1 MDTNQDKPNDETLWS
16 QLAIPTGDILLEALL
31 EMKAEQEAKQEQ
43 EQEKEKEK
51 EPTNAS
57 ITRPCP

>member
-1 MDTNQDKPNDETLWS
+1 METIQDQSNNPTLWS
-16 QLAIPTGDILLEALL
+16 QLAIPTGDILLEVLL
-31 EMKAEQEAKQEQ
+31 ELKAKQEAKPEQ
-43 EQEKEKEK
+43 EKEK

>member
-1 MDTNQDKPNDETLWS
+1 MDTIQDKLNDQTLWS

-31 EMKAEQEAKQEQ
+31 ELKAEQEAIQQ
-43 EQEKEKEK
+43 EKEK

>member
-1 MDTNQDKPNDETLWS
+1 METIQDKPNDETIWS

-31 EMKAEQEAKQEQ
+31 ELKAEQEAKQEQ
-43 EQEKEKEK
+43 EKEK

>member
-1 MDTNQDKPNDETLWS
+1 MVTIQDQSNNPTLWS
-16 QLAIPTGDILLEALL
+16 QLAIPTGDILLEAFL
-31 EMKAEQEAKQEQ
+31 ELKAEQDAIQQ
-43 EQEKEKEK
+43 EKEK

>member
-1 MDTNQDKPNDETLWS
+1 MDTNQDKPNDQILWS
-16 QLAIPTGDILLEALL
+16 QLAIPTGDILLEVRQEL
-31 EMKAEQEAKQEQ
+31 KAEQYAKQEQ
-43 EQEKEKEK
+43 EKEK

>member
-1 MDTNQDKPNDETLWS
+1 METIQDKPNDQPIWS

-43 EQEKEKEK
+43 KEK

>member
-1 MDTNQDKPNDETLWS
+1 METNQDKHNDQIIWS
-16 QLAIPTGDILLEALL
+16 QLAIPTGDILLEVLL
-31 EMKAEQEAKQEQ
+31 EMKTEQEAKQEQ
-43 EQEKEKEK
+43 KEK

>member
-1 MDTNQDKPNDETLWS
+1 METIQDKTNDPTLWS
-16 QLAIPTGDILLEALL
+16 QLAISTGDILLEVLL
-31 EMKAEQEAKQEQ
+31 EMKEQQDAKQ
-43 EQEKEKEK
+43 EKEK

>member
-1 MDTNQDKPNDETLWS
+1 METIQDKLNDQTLWS
-16 QLAIPTGDILLEALL
+16 QLAIPTGDIILEALL
-31 EMKAEQEAKQEQ
+31 EMKEEPEAKQ
-43 EQEKEKEK
+43 EKEK

>member
-1 MDTNQDKPNDETLWS
+1 MDTDQDKPNDETIWS
-16 QLAIPTGDILLEALL
+16 QLAIPTGDILLEAFL
-31 EMKAEQEAKQEQ
+31 EMKAERDAKQEQ
-43 EQEKEKEK
+43 EKEK

>member
-1 MDTNQDKPNDETLWS
+1 MGTIQDKPNDQTLWS
-16 QLAIPTGDILLEALL
+16 QLAIPTGDIILEALL
-31 EMKAEQEAKQEQ
+31 ELKAKQEAKQ
-43 EQEKEKEK
+43 KEKEK

>member
-1 MDTNQDKPNDETLWS
+1 METIQDKPNDPTLWS

-31 EMKAEQEAKQEQ
+31 EMKEERDAKQ
-43 EQEKEKEK
+43 EQEKEKE
-51 EPTNAS
+51 PTNDT

>member
-1 MDTNQDKPNDETLWS
+1 METIQDKHNDQTLWS
-16 QLAIPTGDILLEALL
+16 QLAIPTGDIILEALL
-31 EMKAEQEAKQEQ
+31 ELKAKQEAKQ
-43 EQEKEKEK
+43 KEKEK

>member
-31 EMKAEQEAKQEQ
+31 EMKEEQEAIQ
-43 EQEKEKEK
+43 QEKEE

>member
-1 MDTNQDKPNDETLWS
+1 MDTNQDTPNDLTLWS
-16 QLAIPTGDILLEALL
+16 LLAIATGDIILEALL
-31 EMKAEQEAKQEQ
+31 ELKAEQEAEQ
-43 EQEKEKEK
+43 EQKEK

>member
-1 MDTNQDKPNDETLWS
+1 METIQDKPNDQTLWS

-43 EQEKEKEK
+43 KEK

>member
-1 MDTNQDKPNDETLWS
+1 MDTNQDKLNDQTLWR
-16 QLAIPTGDILLEALL
+16 QLAIPTGDILLEVLL
-31 EMKAEQEAKQEQ
+31 EIKAEQEAIQQ
-43 EQEKEKEK
+43 EKEK

>member
-1 MDTNQDKPNDETLWS
+1 MDTNQDKPNDHTLWS
-16 QLAIPTGDILLEALL
+16 QLAIPTGDILLEVLL
-31 EMKAEQEAKQEQ
+31 ELKAEQEAK
-43 EQEKEKEK
+43 QEKEKEK